1 MKKTVL
7 ILSLTLAALCV
18 ISISIGRYQI
28 PPATVIKIIA
38 AKFAACERDWPE
50 RMETVIWSI
59 RFPRVIAAMAVG
71 AGLSMS
77 AAVLQSMFQNT
88 LVSPF
93 ILGVSSGAGF
103 GAAVAILLEMNRL
116 ALYLM
121 VFAGG
126 AVAVTLSCLLG
137 KENGRGNSKIT
148 LVLSGVIV
156 GGFFTSLISALKYM
170 ADPYTKLPEIVFWL
184 MGSLAYVTSEN
195 LLWISP
201 IIIFPMAVLYFYSWK
216 FNILALGEY
225 EAKSLGED
233 TQRLK
238 TIGIVFTTML
248 VSATVALSGVIGW
261 VGLVVANSA
270 RMITGPNLVRLVP
283 VSALTGA
290 IYLLLIDDM
299 ARSLASV
306 EIPLGI
312 LTSLAGAPVF
322 IYILKKSGGDKQ

>member
-1 MKKTVL
+1 MKKIVL
-7 ILSLTLAALCV
+7 TLSLALAALCV

-28 PPATVIKIIA
+28 APATVLKILA
-38 AKFAACERDWPE
+38 SKFTGAERDWPE
-50 RMETVIWSI
+50 RLETVVCKI
-59 RFPRVIAAMAVG
+59 RVPRVIAAMTVG

-77 AAVLQSMFQNT
+77 AAILQSMFQNP

-103 GAAVAILLEMNRL
+103 GAAVAILLEMNRF
-116 ALYLM
+116 ALHLM

-126 AVAVTLSCLLG
+126 VIAVTLTCLF
-137 KENGRGNSKIT
+137 GRESGCGNSKMT

-184 MGSLAYVTSEN
+184 MGSLAHVTNEN

-201 IIIFPMAVLYFYSWK
+201 MIIFPMGVLYFYRWR

-225 EAKSLGED
+225 EAKSLGENTD
-233 TQRLK
+233 RLK
-238 TIGIVFTTML
+238 MIGIVFTTML
-248 VSATVALSGVIGW
+248 VSATVAMSGIIGW
-261 VGLVVANSA
+261 AGLVVANSA
-270 RMITGPNLVRLVP
+270 RMIAGPNLVRLVP
-283 VSALTGA
+283 VSALAGA

-299 ARSLASV
+299 ARCLASV

-312 LTSLAGAPVF
+312 LTSLVGAPIF
-322 IYILKKSGGDKQ
+322 IYILKKTP